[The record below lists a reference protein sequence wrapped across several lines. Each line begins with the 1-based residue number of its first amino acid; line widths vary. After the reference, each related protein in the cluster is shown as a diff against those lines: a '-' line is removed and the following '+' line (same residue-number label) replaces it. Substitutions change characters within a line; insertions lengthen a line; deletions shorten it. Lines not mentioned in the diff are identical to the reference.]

1 MTHAAQLIQ
10 AIRAAGRRGMTYLEL
25 ELLRV
30 STSPWRRLSPDE
42 RPERYLRRG
51 EQLSQKLGKDGLKR
65 FVILRG
71 VK

>member
-25 ELLRV
+25 ELLRI
-30 STSPWRRLSPDE
+30 SSSPWKRLDPKE

-51 EQLSQKLGKDGLKR
+51 ESLKRQTGRDGLVR
-65 FVILRG
+65 FVVVRG
-71 VK
+71 